1 MKLPAFYSVLVF
13 VGGGPVVVVSL
24 VLVGLVVV
32 VVALVLVD
40 KTKVKGVVNVLT
52 SHLLS
57 TGDC

>member
-1 MKLPAFYSVLVF
+1 MKLPASHIVLVC
-13 VGGGPVVVVSL
+13 VGGGPVVVVAL

-40 KTKVKGVVNVLT
+40 KMVNVLT

>member
-1 MKLPAFYSVLVF
+1 MKLPALCIVLVC

-40 KTKVKGVVNVLT
+40 KTMKGVVNVLT